1 MAQEFSKSFYDSEVW
16 KKCRRDYISKVHGLC
31 ERCVEPT
38 PGLILHHKIELTPD
52 NIDDPNITLNHDNLL
67 YVCKSCHEALHRN
80 YKATRDN
87 LKFNSD
93 GDIVPIPPV
102 V

>member
-16 KKCRRDYISKVHGLC
+16 KKCRKDYISKVHGLC

-52 NIDDPNITLNHDNLL
+52 NMDDPNITLDHDNLMFL
-67 YVCKSCHEALHRN
+67 CLDCHNAIHV
-80 YKATRDN
+80 KGSVTRDN

>member
-1 MAQEFSKSFYDSEVW
+1 MAQEFSKSFYDSESW

-52 NIDDPNITLNHDNLL
+52 NMDDPNITLNHDNLI
-67 YVCKSCHEALHRN
+67 YVCQKCHNAIHHN
-80 YKATRDN
+80 YNATIDGV
-87 LKFNSD
+87 KFTPE
-93 GDIVPIPPV
+93 GDLIKY
-102 V
+102 

>member
-1 MAQEFSKSFYDSEVW
+1 MAQEFSKSFYNSKAW

-52 NIDDPNITLNHDNLL
+52 NMDDPNITLNHDNLEFL
-67 YVCKSCHEALHRN
+67 CLDCHNAIHLKQNTTQE
-80 YKATRDN
+80 N
-87 LKFNSD
+87 LKFDSN
-93 GDIVPIPPV
+93 GDLIQIPPIN
-102 V
+102 

>member
-1 MAQEFSKSFYDSEVW
+1 M
-16 KKCRRDYISKVHGLC
+16 
-31 ERCVEPT
+31 
-38 PGLILHHKIELTPD
+38 
-52 NIDDPNITLNHDNLL
+52 DDPNITLNHDNLMFL
-67 YVCKSCHEALHRN
+67 CLDCHNAIHI
-80 YKATRDN
+80 KGSVTRDN